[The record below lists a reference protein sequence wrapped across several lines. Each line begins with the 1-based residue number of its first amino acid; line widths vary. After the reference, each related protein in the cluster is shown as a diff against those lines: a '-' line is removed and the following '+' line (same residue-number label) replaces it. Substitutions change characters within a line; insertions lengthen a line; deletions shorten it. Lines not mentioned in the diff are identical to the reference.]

1 MQRSCSRRRILIAA
15 QEIELRARIA
25 RLLKTAGCSVELA
38 DSQKRAIELAAKGGF
53 EAAIVVHGAALDGL
67 ERELRDTVPRAIAL
81 GHPPDEILQRGP
93 SPRGM
98 DPLSVET
105 LDEQKL
111 LEWLGRPSAGS
122 AEDETT
128 PSPLILRIEDCELDW
143 AQQTFVD
150 GNGREVRLT
159 RAEAALLRA
168 FVANPCQVLSR
179 DQLRRAVVGHG
190 VGPYD
195 RSVDMLVAR
204 LRRKIEPCPTASRF
218 ILTVPGVGYKFAAR
232 PQTAQDCS
240 SLPALDGKQRTE
252 PPAIGLNRLDLAEV
266 MPARAPVQGVA
277 SNCEPQRRQVT
288 VLSCS

>member
-15 QEIELRARIA
+15 QEIELRARIT

-38 DSQKRAIELAAKGGF
+38 ESHKRAIELAAKGGF

-67 ERELRDTVPRAIAL
+67 ERELRDTIPKAIAL
-81 GHPPDEILQRGP
+81 GHPPDEILRRGP

-111 LEWLGRPSAGS
+111 LDWLGRPSAGS
-122 AEDETT
+122 GEDETA
-128 PSPLILRIEDCELDW
+128 PSPPSLRIEDCELDL

-150 GNGREVRLT
+150 GNGREMRLT

-168 FVANPCQVLSR
+168 FVASPCQVLSR
-179 DQLRRAVVGHG
+179 DQLRLAVVGHG

-195 RSVDMLVAR
+195 RRVDMLVAR

-232 PQTAQDCS
+232 PQNTVDRNA
-240 SLPALDGKQRTE
+240 PAALDPKQLVEAE
-252 PPAIGLNRLDLAEV
+252 PGGLNRADFGESAS
-266 MPARAPVQGVA
+266 ASTPVQGIA
-277 SNCEPQRRQVT
+277 
-288 VLSCS
+288 